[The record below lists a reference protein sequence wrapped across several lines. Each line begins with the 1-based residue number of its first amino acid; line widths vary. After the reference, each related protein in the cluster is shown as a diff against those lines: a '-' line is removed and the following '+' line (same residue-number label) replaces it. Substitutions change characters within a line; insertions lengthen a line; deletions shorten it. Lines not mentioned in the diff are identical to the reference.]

1 MEKIIDFMF
10 SGIFQFVGIFL
21 LIALLLGFIQEIW
34 KSFFNFLSTIFKKEK
49 NNFYISKEN
58 IDKEFI
64 EELKKYSKGEKND
77 CI

>member
-10 SGIFQFVGIFL
+10 SGIFQFIGIFL

-58 IDKEFI
+58 IDKEFL
-64 EELKKYSKGEKND
+64 EELKKYSKE
-77 CI
+77 IT